1 MQRIVLLFNLM
12 LKWRCKIN
20 RNKICVFDLET
31 DGTNPDVCSPVQIA
45 AVMVDP
51 LKLEIIPDS
60 EFNITLKPESLE
72 ENPKYAYDDSDVL
85 DFHAKV
91 RGVTKAD
98 ILQSWQ
104 TYQKQEQAWKMF
116 SSYLQMYHTRS
127 TKKNCFSAPIAAGYN
142 IYRFDLPII
151 DRLSAKYGNTN
162 KEGKN
167 GIFFPRDVID
177 IINLMFYWFEQNS
190 DLKSYSLDNVRD
202 YFGIS
207 KDGAHDAVKDIT
219 DSAEIMIRFMKLHRR
234 LASGIK
240 FKDSF
245 K

>member
-1 MQRIVLLFNLM
+1 M
-12 LKWRCKIN
+12 IN
-20 RNKICVFDLET
+20 YNKICVFDFET
-31 DGTNPDVCSPVQIA
+31 DGTDPSACSPVQLA

-51 LKLEIIPDS
+51 IKLDIIPNS
-60 EFNITLKPESLE
+60 EFNITFKPEVLE
-72 ENPKYAYDDSDVL
+72 KDPEYEYTTDVV

-91 RGVTKAD
+91 AGCSKAD
-98 ILQSWQ
+98 IMDKWKNNPS
-104 TYQKQEQAWKMF
+104 QEHSWKMF
-116 SSYLQMYHTRS
+116 VDYLDKYHSRSSRKSQ
-127 TKKNCFSAPIAAGYN
+127 FSAPIAAGYN